1 MKCEEEEKDRI
12 EQLKKWLDKNT
23 IVVSEPKEVTL
34 YDFNVNWES
43 WAGVFKVDFDNI
55 AVFYTF
61 TCSIQATGHPGFC
74 PPLFISPLGEPASYV
89 AVQMTDKTR
98 EAILNA
104 LKLTFPK
111 LKPLGRNRETGIEIT
126 YDTPMHA
133 RLELEE
139 VKKVRELVA
148 KSYSITTPL
157 AGLG

>member
-1 MKCEEEEKDRI
+1 
-12 EQLKKWLDKNT
+12 
-23 IVVSEPKEVTL
+23 
-34 YDFNVNWES
+34 
-43 WAGVFKVDFDNI
+43 
-55 AVFYTF
+55 
-61 TCSIQATGHPGFC
+61 
-74 PPLFISPLGEPASYV
+74 
-89 AVQMTDKTR
+89 MTDKTE
-98 EAILNA
+98 EAILKA

-139 VKKVRELVA
+139 VKKVRELVT